1 VSTTKLV
8 AVQVIA
14 SGLQIDG
21 IANSASYAT
30 NLVCSAGS
38 LASIFGSGF
47 TNGAKEGTTTTP
59 FPTELAGVGLDVN
72 GGPAPLL
79 YVSDQLI
86 NFQCPNADPGSPVT
100 IVVKGTNGKTAEV
113 ELTQEEASPG
123 IFSTNESGQGQGAVL
138 VAGTSLI
145 AGPVGPGS
153 RPIHPGEYIEVFA
166 TGLGPT
172 DFLVNPGDPAPIT
185 KLIGAVRPVSVTIGG
200 RQLEPTFA
208 GLAPGFS
215 GLWQIN
221 VQVPEDIATGVA
233 IPLLVN
239 VTLSDGTVVT
249 SNIVT
254 IAIEPAS

>member
-8 AVQVIA
+8 AVQVLT
-14 SGLQIDG
+14 SGLQIGG

-30 NLVCSAGS
+30 DLVCSPGS

-47 TNGAKEGTTTTP
+47 TSGAKDGATTMP
-59 FPTELAGVGLDVN
+59 FPTELAGVRLDVD
-72 GGPAPLL
+72 GVPAPLL

-86 NFQCPNADPGSPVT
+86 NFQCPNADQGSSVT
-100 IVVKGTNGKTAEV
+100 MVVKGTDGETAKV
-113 ELTQEEASPG
+113 ELTQVEASPG
-123 IFSTNESGQGQGAVL
+123 IFSINESGQGQGAVL

-145 AGPVGPGS
+145 AGAVGPGS

-172 DFLVNPGDPAPIT
+172 DFLVNPGTPAPNT
-185 KLIGAVRPVSVTIGG
+185 KLIRAARPVSLTIGG
-200 RQLEPTFA
+200 EQLEPTFA
-208 GLAPGFS
+208 GLAPGFV
-215 GLWQIN
+215 GLFQLN
-221 VQVPEDIATGVA
+221 VQVPMDTSTGVA

-254 IAIEPAS
+254 IAIE